1 MTDSRPAPRRR
12 RGRAGLFA
20 PFILILIAFA
30 AWSGWWVWLSRQ
42 VDAQVET
49 RVAALQQAG
58 WTVERERTGV
68 TGWPFR
74 LKLDTGAMRIAA
86 PSGHAVAAPA
96 FAAQASA
103 LNPGKWVMVASDGLT
118 LTRAAKGDVDI
129 TARAIRMS
137 VHGLTQRFPNVA
149 LELAEPVF
157 AARTGAEPFPLAS
170 AGKVELY
177 LRPHL
182 APAGSP
188 GAEDSVDVL
197 FRLLDGVGRPGG
209 PIEGL
214 AQNGRL
220 TIQAE
225 TVIARADRI
234 RGADAAG
241 VLSAWSRDGGRFSAL
256 KGEMTAGR
264 SRARLVSEGLSADR
278 DGRLTGVIDLDA
290 VNPYPA
296 LAGLV
301 QASQGQ
307 AGGGGVN
314 PLGAAAAAAAA
325 AGPAGPAGA
334 PADDGQSEV
343 KLTLTFRDGRAWLGP
358 FPLAPA
364 PKLF

>member
-1 MTDSRPAPRRR
+1 MTDASAPPARRKSR
-12 RGRAGLFA
+12 GGLFA
-20 PFILILIAFA
+20 PFILALIAFA

-58 WTVERERTGV
+58 WTVERERTDV

-96 FAAQASA
+96 FAAQATA

-118 LTRAAKGDVDI
+118 LTRAAKGDTDI
-129 TARAIRMS
+129 AAQAIRMS

-149 LELAEPVF
+149 LELVEPTF
-157 AARTGAEPFPLAS
+157 AARTGAEPFPLAG

-182 APAGSP
+182 APARAP
-188 GAEDSVDVL
+188 GADDSVDLL
-197 FRLLDGVGRPGG
+197 FRLLDGVGRPVG
-209 PIEGL
+209 PDEGL
-214 AQNGRL
+214 AHNGPL

-256 KGEMTAGR
+256 KGELTAGQ
-264 SRARLVSEGLSADR
+264 SRARLDSEGLSADR
-278 DGRLTGVIDLDA
+278 QGRLTGTISLDA

-301 QASQGQ
+301 RAR
-307 AGGGGVN
+307 GGDVN
-314 PLGAAAAAAAA
+314 PVGAAAAAAA
-325 AGPAGPAGA
+325 AGPAGA
-334 PADDGQSEV
+334 PDDNGQSEV

-364 PKLF
+364 PQLF

>member
-1 MTDSRPAPRRR
+1 MTDARPAPRRR

-20 PFILILIAFA
+20 PFVLVLIAFA

-74 LKLDTGAMRIAA
+74 LKLDTGAMRIGA

-129 TARAIRMS
+129 TAQAIRMS

-149 LELAEPVF
+149 LELAEPAF
-157 AARTGAEPFPLAS
+157 AARAGAEPFPLAS

-188 GAEDSVDVL
+188 GADDSVDVL

-214 AQNGRL
+214 AQKGRL

-225 TVIARADRI
+225 TVVARADRI
-234 RGADAAG
+234 RGGDAAG
-241 VLSAWSRDGGRFSAL
+241 MLSAWSRDGGRFSAL
-256 KGEMTAGR
+256 KGEMTAGQ
-264 SRARLVSEGLSADR
+264 SRARLTSEGLSADR
-278 DGRLTGVIDLDA
+278 DGRLTGAIDLDA

-301 QASQGQ
+301 QT
-307 AGGGGVN
+307 GGGDVN
-314 PLGAAAAAAAA
+314 PIGAAAAAAAT
-325 AGPAGPAGA
+325 GPAGA